1 MDAQK
6 FHAARRKALLSF
18 PTGPSHAAN
27 SKSSGW
33 FRSHPED
40 LLHRNRR
47 HSGARD
53 AAALTEGSNASFSF
67 PLPLRS
73 TRSLLRNGDPPAHP
87 KFIDNRGAAFT
98 PRKFMDRFNNHAAIA
113 QNMKCVVN
121 RFLVSHLHAQIIR
134 SGHTRCCPHCE
145 TRGESLRQILCNT
158 FGLLQNCFSHKPDDN
173 FSFFHRMNLDLA
185 RKKATMKKSI
195 LRAWKRLKNA
205 KLLQA
210 RSMPSFSRR
219 IRLAY
224 VSMA

>member
-1 MDAQK
+1 MIQDRPFRQPVDAQK

-47 HSGARD
+47 HSGPRD

-121 RFLVSHLHAQIIR
+121 RFLVSHLKHVKR
-134 SGHTRCCPHCE
+134 HGFLFE
-145 TRGESLRQILCNT
+145 LVY
-158 FGLLQNCFSHKPDDN
+158 
-173 FSFFHRMNLDLA
+173 NLDIA
-185 RKKATMKKSI
+185 GIFGFCQCQEPFSI
-195 LRAWKRLKNA
+195 HR
-205 KLLQA
+205 
-210 RSMPSFSRR
+210 
-219 IRLAY
+219 
-224 VSMA
+224 